1 MTSRLLTA
9 TAVLAAFGGV
19 LLIAQSDTPNTAKKM
34 ATAADKLLG
43 TLTADQKKKA
53 AFAFDDPHRKTW
65 FFTPQQDKEKKSTR
79 KGLRMDGLTADQ
91 KTAMMDLLKVGLSA
105 TGYEQATG
113 IMSLEA
119 LLAQLE
125 GAKGAMTRDPSWYF
139 VSLFGTPGNGAWGWR
154 IEGHHL
160 SVNFTLDKGE
170 VVSASPV
177 LFGTNPAEIRTGPN
191 KGKRVLPVIEDAA
204 KELIKSLTEEQNTL
218 AKLPKQ
224 LPEIKEGQA
233 TAGVGEPVGIASS
246 KLTAA
251 QRTTLSKLI
260 AAYADRLPG
269 DLAAKEKKQA
279 TGAAAEKVFFAY
291 CIEEKKPGKP
301 YTYRVQGP
309 TFVIEFLNVQADS
322 AKNPANHIH
331 SGWRTLPA
339 DFAVSAK

>member
-1 MTSRLLTA
+1 
-9 TAVLAAFGGV
+9 
-19 LLIAQSDTPNTAKKM
+19 
-34 ATAADKLLG
+34 
-43 TLTADQKKKA
+43 
-53 AFAFDDPHRKTW
+53 
-65 FFTPQQDKEKKSTR
+65 
-79 KGLRMDGLTADQ
+79 
-91 KTAMMDLLKVGLSA
+91 MDLLKVGLSA

-125 GAKGAMTRDPSWYF
+125 GAKGSMTRDPSWYF

-224 LPEIKEGQA
+224 LPEIKEGQP
-233 TAGVGEPVGIASS
+233 TAGVGEPIGIASV

-251 QRTTLSKLI
+251 QKMMLNKLI

-279 TGAAAEKVFFAY
+279 LGAAAEKVFFAY
-291 CIEEKKPGKP
+291 CVEEKKPGKP

-322 AKNPANHIH
+322 AKNPANHVH
-331 SGWRTLPA
+331 SGWRTLPT

>member
-113 IMSLEA
+113 IMSLEG

-125 GAKGAMTRDPSWYF
+125 GAKGSMTRDPSWYF

-191 KGKRVLPVIEDAA
+191 KGKRVLPEIEDAA
-204 KELIKSLTEEQNTL
+204 KELIKSLTEEQNNL

-224 LPEIKEGQA
+224 LPEIKEGQP

-279 TGAAAEKVFFAY
+279 LGAAAEKVFFAY
-291 CIEEKKPGKP
+291 CVEEKKPGKP

-322 AKNPANHIH
+322 AKNPANHVH
-331 SGWRTLPA
+331 SGWRTLPT